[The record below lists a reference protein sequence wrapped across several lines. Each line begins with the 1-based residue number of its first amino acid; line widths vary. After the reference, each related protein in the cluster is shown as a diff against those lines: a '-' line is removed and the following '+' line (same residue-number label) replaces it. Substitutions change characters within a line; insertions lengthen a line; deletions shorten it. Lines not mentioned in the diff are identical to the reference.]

1 MRLSNEKNKEKKL
14 LTVRVGLFSLREKAP
29 TKIKLKKIAIP
40 RNFDR
45 ISQNAKRVQRVDD
58 YEDQDS
64 YSDEM
69 VLSVES
75 EGTQKTMPY
84 YMDGWII
91 GFRFKTMIDT
101 GSHVMIIAVDEKK
114 RKLCLKK
121 IFKLDRWLKE
131 RSMCIS
137 KPNP

>member
-1 MRLSNEKNKEKKL
+1 M
-14 LTVRVGLFSLREKAP
+14 
-29 TKIKLKKIAIP
+29 
-40 RNFDR
+40 
-45 ISQNAKRVQRVDD
+45 DD

-91 GFRFKTMIDT
+91 GFRFKTMIDI

-114 RKLCLKK
+114 KENYAWKK
-121 IFKLDRWLKE
+121 T
-131 RSMCIS
+131 SS
-137 KPNP
+137 